1 MLPLER
7 QEKILGIIKD
17 KGVVSVGELVN
28 ALGVSHMTIRRD
40 IQRLEQL
47 NALASVSG
55 GVALP
60 QRTRLLNE
68 PSHRDKTLM
77 FPQEKE
83 AISLAAMHHIPRN
96 STVYLDAG
104 TTTLALARKLV
115 NHKDLL
121 IVTND
126 FAIANLMIEQGQGE
140 LIHTGGRLCRENQST
155 VGHLTAV
162 MLENLFIDVAF
173 ISASSWNLRGLS
185 TPNENKAIVK
195 QAVARV
201 SEKCILL
208 SDSSKYG
215 KMANFRVMP
224 LTELDLII
232 SDEGLSDS
240 VEQLTS
246 QKIAVELAPPV

>member
-1 MLPLER
+1 MRDLDGHDLAVGKKSDYFR
-7 QEKILGIIKD
+7 VILWF
-17 KGVVSVGELVN
+17 
-28 ALGVSHMTIRRD
+28 
-40 IQRLEQL
+40 RL
-47 NALASVSG
+47 
-55 GVALP
+55 
-60 QRTRLLNE
+60 
-68 PSHRDKTLM
+68 
-77 FPQEKE
+77 
-83 AISLAAMHHIPRN
+83 
-96 STVYLDAG
+96 
-104 TTTLALARKLV
+104 
-115 NHKDLL
+115 
-121 IVTND
+121 
-126 FAIANLMIEQGQGE
+126 
-140 LIHTGGRLCRENQST
+140 RENYPHKYTGFFGRCSGQQKLATTVREST

>member
-17 KGVVSVGELVN
+17 KGVVSVGELVD

-83 AISLAAMHHIPRN
+83 AIGLAAMSHIPQN
-96 STVYLDAG
+96 STIYLDAG

-115 NHKDLL
+115 DRKDLL

-185 TPNENKAIVK
+185 TPNEDKAIVK
-195 QAVARV
+195 QSVARV

-215 KMANFRVMP
+215 KMANFLVLP
-224 LTELDLII
+224 LSELDLII
-232 SDEGLSDS
+232 SDVGLSGA
-240 VEQLTS
+240 VAQLADL
-246 QKIAVELAPPV
+246 KVAVELAP